1 MVQASVAG
9 TTGRERFMKQ
19 VVYSLLLL
27 VGLVDGCV
35 VADARDEQPLSA
47 DPPAIEAEVKQS
59 IARLQA
65 DWNSGDM
72 EAYLATYW
80 NDPGLSMMTGG
91 TALRGWQAIADLF
104 RATWTTEPAMGD
116 FSALN
121 VAVGVLDDRTAIAS
135 GGFQHVFQH
144 ETVEGVFTHVWRRF
158 GERWLIVHEH
168 TSRAASHD

>member
-1 MVQASVAG
+1 
-9 TTGRERFMKQ
+9 MKQ
-19 VVYSLLLL
+19 VVYPLLLL
-27 VGLVDGCV
+27 VGLVGSGCTW
-35 VADARDEQPLSA
+35 ADARDAQRSA
-47 DPPAIEAEVKQS
+47 ADDPAAIESEVRQS
-59 IARLQA
+59 LARLQT

-72 EAYLATYW
+72 EAYLAAYW

-91 TALRGWQAIADLF
+91 TALRGWQAVAELF

-116 FSALN
+116 FSASN

-158 GERWLIVHEH
+158 GDRWLIVHEH
-168 TSRAASHD
+168 TSRSASHN